1 MPDWKTELESLL
13 EGLGLDPA
21 RQAEVAEE
29 LGQHLSD
36 RYEELLARGASPE
49 EASQGAMEGVADGH
63 LVAELRS
70 LSRPSRGPSDLGADE
85 PGPRLSGLWKDLCF
99 GARLLRLNPGF
110 AAAAILSLALGIGAN
125 TAIFQLLDAVR
136 LRPLPVEDPGR
147 LAEVRIEDNPYGRTG
162 GFSGNFPELTYG
174 VWQQLRLEQKGFSR
188 IAAWGMDRR
197 NLSPGGE
204 MRDAEVLWASGSFF
218 ATLGIRPALGRLL
231 QDSDDRPGCG
241 ASGVVLSDAFW
252 RQEFG
257 GSQGA
262 VGRKLTLEGHPFEVI
277 GVAPPTFFGVEVGRR
292 FDVALPL
299 CAEPLFDG
307 ERPKVGDREAWWL
320 ATIGRLRPGW
330 SVERASAQL
339 SAASRPIFESTLPS
353 GYDAV
358 DAKHYLGFRLGA
370 QPAASGLSE
379 LREQYESPL
388 WILLA
393 ISGLVL
399 LIACANL
406 ASLIVARASVRQ
418 HEMAVRLALGASPS
432 RLVRQMLCENVLLT
446 LAGGVCAVALAQ
458 AFSRALMSFL
468 RTQGDR
474 WAVDLSLDWRVLAFA
489 AAAAALTCAVFG
501 VAPAIQAARTSP
513 GEVIKS
519 SARGATASR
528 SRMFL
533 RRALVVTQVALSLVL
548 LVGAL
553 LFVRTLRNL
562 MTVEAGFRRTQVL
575 VVSLDLTPLRIPMDR
590 RVVYRQDVLSR
601 LRAVPGV
608 IAAADAM
615 IVPLS
620 GMGWNDNVGIPGTG
634 VQRRLA
640 NFNRVSPGYFRT
652 MGTRLLAGRDFGP
665 EDTISSP
672 PVAVVTET
680 FVGRFLAG
688 GNPLGKALSV
698 AQEGGK
704 ADQVYQIVG
713 LVKDN
718 KYGAL
723 REEFKP
729 IVFTAADQ
737 DREPGLQQRVLLR
750 SDDDLTRV
758 AASVKRTLTDMNP
771 AVGFRFSVLET
782 TIRESLLRER
792 LMATLSGFFGALAA
806 LLAMIG
812 LYGVISY
819 TVARR
824 RNEIGVRMAL
834 GACRRDVLVLI
845 LKEASGLLA
854 AGLAIG
860 LVLALAGG
868 QAAKALLYGLRP
880 ADPLTLSVA
889 AAGLAAVAVSA
900 ALRPARRA
908 ASLDPMLA
916 LRDE

>member
-1 MPDWKTELESLL
+1 MPDWKSELEALL
-13 EGLGLDPA
+13 DGLGLDPA
-21 RQAEVAEE
+21 RQAELAEE
-29 LGQHLSD
+29 LGQHLDD
-36 RYEELLARGASPE
+36 RYEEIVASGASPE
-49 EASQGAMEGVADGH
+49 QARRGAMEGVADGR

-70 LSRPSRGPSDLGADE
+70 LSRPSREVSAPGADE
-85 PGPRLSGLWKDLCF
+85 PGRSLTGLWQDLRF

-110 AAAAILSLALGIGAN
+110 ATAAILSLALGIGAN

-136 LRPLPVEDPGR
+136 LRALPVEDPGR
-147 LAEVRIEDNPYGRTG
+147 LAEVRIVDNPYGRTG
-162 GFSGNFPELTYG
+162 GFSGNFPQLTYAL
-174 VWQQLRLEQKGFSR
+174 WQQVRLEQKGFSS
-188 IAAWGMDRR
+188 IVAWGMDTR

-218 ATLGIRPALGRLL
+218 ATLGVRPAAGRLL

-252 RQEFG
+252 RREFG
-257 GSQGA
+257 GAESV
-262 VGRKLTLEGHPFEVI
+262 VGRKLTLEGHPLEVV
-277 GVAPPTFFGVEVGRR
+277 GVAPPAFFGVEVGRR

-299 CAEPLFDG
+299 CAEPLFDP

-320 ATIGRLRPGW
+320 AAIGRLKPGW

-339 SAASRPIFESTLPS
+339 SADSRSIFESTLPP

-370 QPAASGLSE
+370 QHASSGLSE

-418 HEMAVRLALGASPS
+418 REMAVRLALGASPS

-458 AFSRALMSFL
+458 AFSRALMAFL
-468 RTQGDR
+468 STQGDR
-474 WAVDLSLDWRVLAFA
+474 WAVNLALDWHVLAFA
-489 AAAAALTCAVFG
+489 ALAAALTCAVFG
-501 VAPAIQAARTSP
+501 VAPAVQAARTSP
-513 GEVIKS
+513 GDVIKS
-519 SARGATASR
+519 SGRGATAGR
-528 SRMFL
+528 NRMIF

-575 VVSLDLTPLRIPMDR
+575 VVSLDLAPLKIPMDR
-590 RVVYRQDVLSR
+590 RLLYKQDVLSR

-608 IAAADAM
+608 TAAADAL

-620 GMGWNDNVGIPGTG
+620 GMGWNENVGIPGTG
-634 VQRRLA
+634 VQRRYA

-665 EDTISSP
+665 EDSMSSP
-672 PVAVVTET
+672 SVAVVTET
-680 FVGRFLAG
+680 FARKFLAG
-688 GNPLGKALSV
+688 GNPIGRSLSV
-698 AQEGGK
+698 VREGGK
-704 ADQVYQIVG
+704 PDRIYQIVG
-713 LVKDN
+713 LVTDN

-723 REEFKP
+723 REEFTP

-750 SDDDLTRV
+750 SDDDLTGV
-758 AASVKRTLTDMNP
+758 AASVKRALTNMDP

-834 GACRRDVLVLI
+834 GASRRDVLVLI
-845 LKEASGLLA
+845 LMEASGLLA
-854 AGLAIG
+854 AGLVIG

-880 ADPLTLSVA
+880 ADPLTLAIA

-900 ALRPARRA
+900 ALWPARRA
-908 ASLDPMLA
+908 ASLDPMIA
-916 LRDE
+916 LREE